1 MSIKTSV
8 YKDLF
13 LTSAYV
19 LKLVML
25 HAGWKRHILETGYMQ
40 DVSVLSTSL
49 QMIQSRR
56 ENNSLLC
63 NSYKNN
69 YLQDPPPLPDN
80 SCLFKNRVGGKTET
94 TR

>member
-1 MSIKTSV
+1 MSIKTFV

-13 LTSAYV
+13 LTSVYV
-19 LKLVML
+19 LKSVTS
-25 HAGWKRHILETGYMQ
+25 HAGWKRDIIEAGYMQ
-40 DVSVLSTSL
+40 DVSVLSTPL

-69 YLQDPPPLPDN
+69 YLQDPPSPRQFLP
-80 SCLFKNRVGGKTET
+80 V
-94 TR
+94 